1 MKYYPIFLD
10 MRDREV
16 LVVGGGYVAL
26 QKIKVLLQ
34 SGARVK
40 VIAKELIAKEIEKLN
55 VLLIIKEYSE
65 EDIIGASVVIAAT
78 NDGQI
83 NSLIYS
89 HAKKY
94 NALLNAVDDKKNC
107 DFILGAIANKGDIT
121 VSVSTSG
128 ASPVMAK
135 KIRDNI
141 EQLINSD
148 YERLLEELKNYRA
161 RAYEEFDND
170 KRMLFFD
177 YLSSEFTELLK
188 NPYKVK
194 EKFNELLNFEN

>member
-40 VIAKELIAKEIEKLN
+40 VITKELIAKEIEELN
-55 VLLIIKEYSE
+55 VLLTIKDYSE
-65 EDIIGASVVIAAT
+65 EDIVGASVVIAAT
-78 NDGQI
+78 NDKKV
-83 NSLIYS
+83 NSLIFT

-94 NALLNAVDDKKNC
+94 NVLLNAVDDKKNC

-128 ASPVMAK
+128 ASPIMAK
-135 KIRDNI
+135 KIRDSI
-141 EQLINSD
+141 DELLNSD
-148 YERLLEELKNYRA
+148 YEKLLIELKEYRIK
-161 RAYEEFDND
+161 AYNIFNEE
-170 KRMLFFD
+170 KRKIFFD
-177 YLSSEFTELLK
+177 YITTDFAKLLK
-188 NPYKVK
+188 NPEKVK
-194 EKFNELLNFEN
+194 EKFDEVLILK